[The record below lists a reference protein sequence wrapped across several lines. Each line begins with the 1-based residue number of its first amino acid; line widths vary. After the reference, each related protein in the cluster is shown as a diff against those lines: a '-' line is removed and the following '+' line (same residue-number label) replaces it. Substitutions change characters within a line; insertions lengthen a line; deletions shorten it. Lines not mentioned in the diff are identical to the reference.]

1 MKVVTFG
8 ELMVRL
14 QPFNYERFV
23 QANSLEFTFGGG
35 EANVAVSLANYGLDA
50 AFVTK
55 LPAHAIGQAAV
66 NSLRRYGVDTSMIT
80 RGGDRVGI
88 YYNEKGASQ
97 RGSVCIYD
105 RANSAIQLAQPSD
118 FDWDKIF
125 EGVDWFHFT
134 GITPALGENV
144 VEICRQAC
152 KAAKAHGV
160 KISCDLNYRGKLWT
174 RDQAREAMTK
184 LCEYVD
190 VCIYDRANSAIQ
202 LAQPADFNWD
212 KIFEGVDWFHFTGI
226 TPALGANVVEIC
238 LEACKA
244 AKAHGV
250 KISCDLNYRGKLWT
264 RDQAREAM
272 TKLCEYVDVCISNE
286 EDAKDVFGIEAEA
299 TDIYGGKLNAE
310 GYKSVA
316 KQLADKFHFEK
327 VAITLR
333 ESHNASENGWSAML
347 YDVASN
353 EYCFSKKYELKIIDR
368 VGGGDSFGGG
378 LIYALLNGKSTQDAV
393 EFAVA
398 ASALK
403 HSIEG
408 DYNMMTVSEVEKL
421 AGGDGSGRIQ
431 R

>member
-23 QANSLEFTFGGG
+23 QANSLEFSFGGG

-144 VEICRQAC
+144 VEICR
-152 KAAKAHGV
+152 
-160 KISCDLNYRGKLWT
+160 
-174 RDQAREAMTK
+174 
-184 LCEYVD
+184 
-190 VCIYDRANSAIQ
+190 
-202 LAQPADFNWD
+202 
-212 KIFEGVDWFHFTGI
+212 
-226 TPALGANVVEIC
+226 
-238 LEACKA
+238 EACKA

-264 RDQAREAM
+264 REQARAAM
-272 TKLCEYVDVCISNE
+272 TDLCQYVDVCISNE
-286 EDAKDVFGIEAEA
+286 EDAKDVFGIEAEN
-299 TDIYGGKLNAE
+299 TDIYGGKLNHE

-316 KQLADKFHFEK
+316 KQLADKFGFEK

-333 ESHNASENGWSAML
+333 TSISASDNDWAGML
-347 YDVASN
+347 YDGKD
-353 EYCFSKKYELKIIDR
+353 YCFSKSYHLHIVDR

-378 LIYALLNGKSTQDAV
+378 LIYALLSGKSTQDAV

-403 HSIEG
+403 HSVEG
-408 DYNMMTVSEVEKL
+408 DYNRVTVSEVEKL
-421 AGGDGSGRIQ
+421 AGGDGSGRVQ